1 MIANLALGCFV
12 VTGALAVLRV
22 MRGPSLADRVVA
34 LDVALIALMC
44 ALATDAAVSGDA
56 VALDLLVVISIVG
69 FTATVSASRFIE
81 HEETEE

>member
-34 LDVALIALMC
+34 LDDFDVEKAAHVRILFASAC
-44 ALATDAAVSGDA
+44 PDAAPFRLLPRRPA
-56 VALDLLVVISIVG
+56 TALP
-69 FTATVSASRFIE
+69 
-81 HEETEE
+81 